1 MLHVFGKRR
10 GPESAKY
17 EHQDRAENEARPGR
31 HDHKVIL
38 PGSPQARRSSTA
50 KISIGC
56 SPAPV
61 SRSDRR
67 YTIQQPSPMS
77 TSSTPFT
84 LTNHRLHPN
93 TITPV
98 IARSAIIV
106 SIGHHDDYPCINA
119 RSRSFTCCAI
129 ANVFFVDMSV
139 LSTLV
144 GSPTIRQYSPSS
156 IVSIGHQDD

>member
-1 MLHVFGKRR
+1 MFLVKRR

-31 HDHKVIL
+31 HGHKVIL
-38 PGSPQARRSSTA
+38 PGSPQARRLSTA

-67 YTIQQPSPMS
+67 YTIQPPSLMS

-84 LTNHRLHPN
+84 FTNHSLHPLIP
-93 TITPV
+93 THVVVPSHAAPSSMST
-98 IARSAIIV
+98 S
-106 SIGHHDDYPCINA
+106 SICRYRP
-119 RSRSFTCCAI
+119 
-129 ANVFFVDMSV
+129 
-139 LSTLV
+139 LV
-144 GSPTIRQYSPSS
+144 GSRHHSS
-156 IVSIGHQDD
+156 IFSIHHSLHSSSRRLTSRRLTAHLRT